1 MLWLA
6 ADKVDLAILLLGAV
20 AAGFVSGFAGFG
32 TALVSA
38 GFWFHAL
45 PAAIVPPLIVIAAI
59 AGQLVG
65 LVTVRGALDWTRAR
79 PFLIGG
85 VAGVPFGVWA
95 LSAASPETVR
105 LMVGAFLVA
114 YALYQLVFGRGK
126 VSIGSW
132 GGKRAD
138 GVVGVSGGILGGFA
152 GLSGALPLVWLQLRG
167 GSSDGQRAVYQPFN
181 LIILCLAGIGMAVGG
196 RVTRPVVS
204 AAALCLP
211 ATLIAAWIGARI
223 YTGVSQETFRK
234 IVLVL
239 LLASGAVLLGQK
251 VW

>member
-1 MLWLA
+1 MLWFA
-6 ADKVDLAILLLGAV
+6 ADKIDIAVLLLGAV

-38 GFWFHAL
+38 GFWFHVL

-59 AGQLVG
+59 AGQVVG
-65 LVTVRGALDWTRAR
+65 LVTVRDAFDWNRAR

-95 LSAASPETVR
+95 LSVASPDTVR

-114 YALYQLVFGRGK
+114 YALYQLVFGLGN
-126 VSIGSW
+126 VSIGAW
-132 GGKRAD
+132 GGKPAD
-138 GVVGVSGGILGGFA
+138 GVVGISGGILGGFA

-167 GSSDGQRAVYQPFN
+167 GSSDRQRAVYQPFN
-181 LIILCLAGIGMAVGG
+181 LIVLILAGIGMAVGG
-196 RVTRPVVS
+196 QVTRPVVS

-211 ATLIAAWIGARI
+211 ATLAAAWIGARL

-234 IVLVL
+234 VVL
-239 LLASGAVLLGQK
+239 LLLLVSGAVLLAQT
-251 VW
+251 VL